1 MEEKEWL
8 ECGFPKKMLDYIQG
22 RLDQR
27 KQRLLACVCVRS
39 VWHNLR
45 DERFRALVELSEDYA
60 DGRATA
66 EQLDLTARHLF
77 EVASRTNFLL
87 VLVEPPISAMAA
99 AMSVGN
105 RNIPMCLEG
114 AWKNSLLS
122 AAPCILRPNEEGPSR
137 PDGEVQLAHSR
148 RVAHLYRDIIGNPFH
163 AISLHPD
170 WLAWNGGTVGQLA
183 ETIYEER
190 RYQDLPVLADALEEA
205 GCDEAEL
212 LDHLRGSG
220 VHARGCWALD
230 LARGV

>member
-1 MEEKEWL
+1 MRGRPDGPATHYLAVRYLCRPARPVRTGHSNCGCGDGCETSRLRDDFELCLRSELEGPYAPERTKEEKEWL

-45 DERFRALVELSEDYA
+45 DERFRVFVELSEDYA

-87 VLVEPPISAMAA
+87 VLTEPPVSAMAA

-105 RNIPMCLEG
+105 RNISMCLEG
-114 AWKNSLLS
+114 ARKNSLLS
-122 AAPCILRPNEEGPSR
+122 AAPCILRPNEEGPS
-137 PDGEVQLAHSR
+137 
-148 RVAHLYRDIIGNPFH
+148 
-163 AISLHPD
+163 HPD
-170 WLAWNGGTVGQLA
+170 DA
-183 ETIYEER
+183 IC
-190 RYQDLPVLADALEEA
+190 VLAGA
-205 GCDEAEL
+205 
-212 LDHLRGSG
+212 
-220 VHARGCWALD
+220 
-230 LARGV
+230 

>member
-8 ECGFPKKMLDYIQG
+8 ECGIPKTMLDYVQG

-87 VLVEPPISAMAA
+87 VLTEPPVSAMAA

-105 RNIPMCLEG
+105 RNISMCLEG
-114 AWKNSLLS
+114 ALKNSLLS
-122 AAPCILRPNEEGPSR
+122 AAPCILMPAHEGPSQ
-137 PDGEVQLAHSR
+137 PDAEAQLAHSR
-148 RVAHLYRDIIGNPFH
+148 HLADLFRDIVGNPFH
-163 AISLHPD
+163 PISLHPD

-183 ETIYEER
+183 ETIYVER
-190 RYQDLPVLADALEEA
+190 RYQELPVLADALEEA
-205 GCDEAEL
+205 GCDEPEI
-212 LDHLRGSG
+212 LDHLRGPG